1 MSMYYL
7 ELTYEGAKIGD
18 DTPSIIIT
26 TTIPVK
32 LPVAAHVLREGAQ
45 NRYTQDVLWSLAEVQ
60 GIDPETVKLRSATL
74 DRRFHPSLSEED
86 VIQKAKGYLIA
97 ESDYGGGA
105 LHIQRDGDVCLF
117 ADDAAAAAAAEADGV
132 KLIKDLPLG
141 PGDKD
146 FAFYVDTP
154 ENRRRLGEYL
164 AWERRI
170 SWDGFSGD
178 RMYIRIGNNEMDMG
192 AAISMLAEA
201 MGVKDPVAAIDVA
214 IGRRVPAGKIEAVM
228 DYTQSA
234 SPSDEKY
241 PAIDIQLRP
250 ADGSGP
256 IQMALV
262 EQNIIDRKNPAACL
276 YHRNGKV
283 VVRMEMPFINDDDA
297 AKTDRCEAELHI
309 FDGDKDKKYPIRVIR
324 GCSR

>member
-214 IGRRVPAGKIEAVM
+214 IGRECPLGKSKRSWTILSQPHRQTRSIPLSTSSFGRQMGLARFRWHLLSR
-228 DYTQSA
+228 TSSTGRIRRHA
-234 SPSDEKY
+234 SITATERLWSGWKCRSSMTMMRLKRTDVKPSCISSTATKTRNT
-241 PAIDIQLRP
+241 P
-250 ADGSGP
+250 SG
-256 IQMALV
+256 
-262 EQNIIDRKNPAACL
+262 
-276 YHRNGKV
+276 
-283 VVRMEMPFINDDDA
+283 
-297 AKTDRCEAELHI
+297 
-309 FDGDKDKKYPIRVIR
+309 
-324 GCSR
+324 